1 MKYRYIRVG
10 KTKSYGFYQNV
21 SVALEAELEE
31 GEQGDIQQPELA
43 TKQLNEQVE
52 KLLDQIIESQHIS
65 EIEASIKQLEER
77 RNELQN
83 EIDKLS
89 DEVNSKK
96 ELLSRL
102 ATIAVLVKDLEAQ
115 NNEGNE

>member
-10 KTKSYGFYQNV
+10 KTKSYGFYQNA
-21 SVALEAELEE
+21 SVDLEVELE
-31 GEQGDIQQPELA
+31 GNQPEPLSLIV
-43 TKQLNEQVE
+43 KQLDEEVE
-52 KLLDQIIESQHIS
+52 KLLDQIIQSQHIS

-77 RNELQN
+77 RNELKN

-89 DEVNSKK
+89 DEVYSKK

-102 ATIAVLVKDLEAQ
+102 ATIATLVKDLESKEV
-115 NNEGNE
+115 NE

>member
-1 MKYRYIRVG
+1 MKYRYVRVG
-10 KTKSYGFYQNV
+10 KTKSYGFYQNA
-21 SVALEAELEE
+21 SVDLEVELE
-31 GEQGDIQQPELA
+31 GEQPELIV
-43 TKQLNEQVE
+43 KQLDEEVE
-52 KLLDQIIESQHIS
+52 KLLDQIIHSQHVS

-89 DEVNSKK
+89 DDKK

-102 ATIAVLVKDLEAQ
+102 ATIATLVKDLESKEV
-115 NNEGNE
+115 NE

>member
-10 KTKSYGFYQNV
+10 KTKSYGFYQNA
-21 SVALEAELEE
+21 SIDLEIELEKDE
-31 GEQGDIQQPELA
+31 QPELIV
-43 TKQLNEQVE
+43 KQLDEEVE
-52 KLLDQIIESQHIS
+52 KLLEQIIHSQHIS

-89 DEVNSKK
+89 DDKK

-102 ATIAVLVKDLEAQ
+102 ASIAVLIKDLEAQ

>member
-1 MKYRYIRVG
+1 MKYKQVRVG
-10 KTKSYGFYQNV
+10 KTKSYGFYQNA
-21 SVALEAELEE
+21 SIDLEVELEKDE
-31 GEQGDIQQPELA
+31 QPELIV
-43 TKQLNEQVE
+43 KQLNEEVE
-52 KLLDQIIESQHIS
+52 KLLDQIIQSQHIS

-102 ATIAVLVKDLEAQ
+102 ATIAVLVKDLESKEEMRQ
-115 NNEGNE
+115 

>member
-1 MKYRYIRVG
+1 MKYKQVRVG
-10 KTKSYGFYQNV
+10 KTKSYGFYQNA
-21 SVALEAELEE
+21 SIDLEVELEK
-31 GEQGDIQQPELA
+31 GEQPELIV
-43 TKQLNEQVE
+43 KQLNEEVE
-52 KLLDQIIESQHIS
+52 KLLDQIIQSQHIS

-102 ATIAVLVKDLEAQ
+102 ATIAVLVKDLESKEEEMNQ
-115 NNEGNE
+115 